1 MGKENQCTFTILSW
15 MRFERYGETK
25 VPKYRLAEQRGRY
38 RPMEEALQG
47 KDGERWFLLNVPRR
61 TGEGLPEFYLQA
73 RSGLNISGM
82 FRIMK
87 NGKLTRT
94 FYGYPNRTR
103 ETAVKRPVHNPFYPS
118 NVEDSFII
126 QFRTLEPRPEQIL
139 IIAVSGQSRF
149 NAKAIAEEY
158 AYGRINDPVARFKAE
173 NPDILAG
180 HAGL

>member
-1 MGKENQCTFTILSW
+1 
-15 MRFERYGETK
+15 
-25 VPKYRLAEQRGRY
+25 
-38 RPMEEALQG
+38 MEEALQG

-87 NGKLTRT
+87 IGELTRT

-118 NVEDSFII
+118 NVDDSLII
-126 QFRTLEPRPEQIL
+126 QFRTFDPRPEQIL
-139 IIAVSGQSRF
+139 IIAVSRSRF
-149 NAKAIAEEY
+149 QAKAIAEEY
-158 AYGRINDPVARFKAE
+158 AYGRINTPVARFKAE